1 MQKYKHQ
8 DIFMNNNL
16 VKYSI
21 KKETFLVT
29 IQEGIEE
36 MGTGCECDPLKHN
49 WKDQQKLKFLFS
61 SYPPKYGIKRG
72 PYEHM
77 MEHRSVVTE
86 DINSWIVEFSS
97 DVWITSKI
105 ITKFWWSYEI
115 TEKQNIMSQ
124 RKQPEFWM
132 TANYVHVG
140 RLFIMIRFY
149 SSRSIVL
156 HILFQKKLKSW
167 NSFRSLSAC
176 LL

>member
-1 MQKYKHQ
+1 M
-8 DIFMNNNL
+8 
-16 VKYSI
+16 
-21 KKETFLVT
+21 

-36 MGTGCECDPLKHN
+36 LGTGCDPLKDN

-97 DVWITSKI
+97 DVLITSEI
-105 ITKFWWSYEI
+105 IIKFWWSFEI
-115 TEKQNIMSQ
+115 IEKQNIMSQ

-132 TANYVHVG
+132 TPNYVHVG
-140 RLFIMIRFY
+140 RLFIMIR
-149 SSRSIVL
+149 S
-156 HILFQKKLKSW
+156 ILFLQINPSPHLISKKFQDLAISLDLFLHVYCRSHCPNHEFCCLWCPW
-167 NSFRSLSAC
+167 NASDC
-176 LL
+176 KPQ

>member
-1 MQKYKHQ
+1 
-8 DIFMNNNL
+8 
-16 VKYSI
+16 
-21 KKETFLVT
+21 
-29 IQEGIEE
+29 

-167 NSFRSLSAC
+167 NSFRYRLDVYIGAWNSELALGHLNSAVWMA
-176 LL
+176 

>member
-1 MQKYKHQ
+1 M
-8 DIFMNNNL
+8 
-16 VKYSI
+16 
-21 KKETFLVT
+21 

-115 TEKQNIMSQ
+115 TEKKNIMSQ

>member
-1 MQKYKHQ
+1 
-8 DIFMNNNL
+8 MNNNL
-16 VKYSI
+16 ESTQL
-21 KKETFLVT
+21 KKAILVM

-36 MGTGCECDPLKHN
+36 LGTGCDPLKDN

-97 DVWITSKI
+97 DVLITSKI
-105 ITKFWWSYEI
+105 IIKFWWSFEI
-115 TEKQNIMSQ
+115 IEKQNIMSQ

-132 TANYVHVG
+132 TPNYVHVG